1 MFYEE
6 RKDAVMKNEIIK
18 DFIDWLKKE
27 NLELINNNAT
37 SIVAVYIRV
46 STDRQ
51 EELSPI
57 SQLKEVYKYATSH
70 NMQIDLDSIFLEEEG
85 ISGRKAENN
94 Y

>member
-1 MFYEE
+1 MSIIVCVFIYNYSMFYEE

-57 SQLKEVYKYATSH
+57 SQLKEVY
-70 NMQIDLDSIFLEEEG
+70 
-85 ISGRKAENN
+85 
-94 Y
+94 